1 MVRFGFHPNYNGKQL
16 EGSELGCED
25 RSEAV
30 RSGHICFDIH
40 TIYIDWLEPMPFQLL
55 TLFNFI
61 PALKIEQTGFTD
73 RWAMQGEKK

>member
-40 TIYIDWLEPMPFQLL
+40 TIYIDWSEPMPF
-55 TLFNFI
+55 
-61 PALKIEQTGFTD
+61 
-73 RWAMQGEKK
+73 